1 MSARVTLTVKEGPTK
16 GKVFTFLS
24 HDTFLLGR
32 MEDCHICIQDD
43 TFVSR
48 HHFLLE
54 ACPPLASLRDL
65 GSLNGTFVNAQCCGG
80 RKEGETPEEGAKR
93 AYPEV
98 ELKHGD
104 TIRVGDTLLGVAI
117 EVQKEKEAPPPL
129 PPELKDVAKLSPDQ
143 LNAQLFKGEESGKAK
158 PRLQLPGYHIEVELG
173 RGGFG
178 AVFGAVR
185 EKDGA
190 RVAIKV
196 MLPRVAAEK
205 AAVAQFL
212 REMEVTAKLQHPN
225 IVRVFDMGQEGGIF
239 YFVMEYCSGG
249 SVWDFIHKQGGRL
262 PLAIAKPIMLDALK
276 GLAHAHQQGFV
287 HRDLK
292 PQNILLSGGSARIS
306 DFGMAKNFQ
315 QAGLSGMS
323 LTGTYA
329 GTPLFMPREQFINF
343 KYVKPVSDVWSLGA
357 TFYYMLTGCFPY
369 PFTEKRD
376 PIDVILNEQVVPL
389 GKRDG
394 SLPKALC
401 EVIDQSIAIKPE
413 ERYGS
418 AHEMFV
424 ALIRA
429 LSSCM

>member
-1 MSARVTLTVKEGPTK
+1 MSAKVTLTIKEGAGQ
-16 GKVFTFLS
+16 GKTFTFLS

-32 MEDCHICIQDD
+32 MDDCHACIQDD
-43 TFVSR
+43 SFVSR

-54 ACPPLASLRDL
+54 ACPPQASLRDL
-65 GSLNGTFVNAQCCGG
+65 GSLNGTFVNDKCCGG
-80 RKEGETPEEGAKR
+80 RKAGETPEQGAKR

-104 TIRVGDTLLGVAI
+104 TIRVGSTVLKVGVEIAK
-117 EVQKEKEAPPPL
+117 VNPAAPPVPPAL
-129 PPELKDVAKLSPDQ
+129 PNIAKLSPEQ
-143 LNAQLFKGEESGKAK
+143 VAAQLLNLMQAKGAGAK
-158 PRLQLPGYHIEVELG
+158 PKLQIPGYRIEVELG

-185 EKDGA
+185 ESDGT

-225 IVRVFDMGQEGGIF
+225 IVRVFDMGQEGGVF

-249 SVWDFIHKQGGRL
+249 SLWDFIHKQGGRL

-357 TFYYMLTGCFPY
+357 TFYYMLTGFFPY

-376 PIDVILNEQVVPL
+376 PIDVILSESVVPIL
-389 GKRDG
+389 KRDS
-394 SLPKALC
+394 SLPQPLAL
-401 EVIDQSIAIKPE
+401 VID
-413 ERYGS
+413 
-418 AHEMFV
+418 
-424 ALIRA
+424 RA
-429 LSSCM
+429 LAPEPKKRCASAFEMLTEFRAALP

>member
-1 MSARVTLTVKEGPTK
+1 MSAKVTLTIKEGAGQ
-16 GKVFTFLS
+16 GKTFTFLS

-32 MEDCHICIQDD
+32 MDDCHACIQDD

-54 ACPPLASLRDL
+54 ACPPQASLRDL
-65 GSLNGTFVNAQCCGG
+65 GSLNGTFVNDKCCGG
-80 RKEGETPEEGAKR
+80 RKTGETPEQGAKR

-98 ELKHGD
+98 DLKHGD
-104 TIRVGDTLLGVAI
+104 TIRVGRTVLSVGI
-117 EVQKEKEAPPPL
+117 ELTIAKGAPPPFPPAL
-129 PPELKDVAKLSPDQ
+129 PGMIKKSPDQ
-143 LNAQLFKGEESGKAK
+143 IADQLLNLVKAK
-158 PRLQLPGYHIEVELG
+158 VPDEKPKLQIPGYRIEVELG
-173 RGGFG
+173 RGGYG

-190 RVAIKV
+190 QVAIKV
-196 MLPRVAAEK
+196 MLPRIAVEK
-205 AAVAQFL
+205 TAVAQFL
-212 REMEVTAKLQHPN
+212 REMEVTSKLQHPN
-225 IVRVFDMGQEGGIF
+225 IVRVFDMGQEGGVF

-249 SVWDFIHKQGGRL
+249 SVWDFIHKQGGKL

-292 PQNILLSGGSARIS
+292 PQNILLSGANARIS

-357 TFYYMLTGCFPY
+357 TFYYMLTGLFPY
-369 PFTEKRD
+369 PFTDKRD
-376 PIDVILNEQVVPL
+376 PIDVILNEQIVPL
-389 GKRDG
+389 RKRHA

-401 EVIDQSIAIKPE
+401 CVID
-413 ERYGS
+413 
-418 AHEMFV
+418 
-424 ALIRA
+424 RA
-429 LSSCM
+429 LANKIQDRYPSAVELLPEVKTALP

>member
-1 MSARVTLTVKEGPTK
+1 MSARVTLTIKEGPAK

-32 MEDCHICIQDD
+32 MEDCHICIPGD

-80 RKEGETPEEGAKR
+80 RKKGETPEEGAKR

-98 ELKHGD
+98 ELKNGD
-104 TIRVGDTLLGVAI
+104 TIRVGDTLLGVTI
-117 EVQKEKEAPPPL
+117 EVPKEDEKLPPL
-129 PPELKDVAKLSPDQ
+129 PPELKDVAKLSPEQ
-143 LNAQLFKGEESGKAK
+143 LNAQLFKDQKGGKDK
-158 PRLQLPGYHIEVELG
+158 PRLQLPGYRIEVELG

-225 IVRVFDMGQEGGIF
+225 IVRLFDMGQEGGIF

-249 SVWDFIHKQGGRL
+249 SVWDFIHKQGGKL

-292 PQNILLSGGSARIS
+292 PQNILLSGANARIS

-357 TFYYMLTGCFPY
+357 TFYYMLTGLFPY

-376 PIDVILNEQVVPL
+376 PIDVILNEQIVPL
-389 GKRDG
+389 GKRDA

-401 EVIDQSIAIKPE
+401 EVID
-413 ERYGS
+413 
-418 AHEMFV
+418 H
-424 ALIRA
+424 A
-429 LSSCM
+429 LSVDRNQRFQNAAQMLAALQSAFSA